1 MKTCM
6 GHEIGYQGY
15 FYMVIGKILSVIV
28 DELFGFW
35 VCFHSECYEK
45 DVFSFLLNL
54 GLFAKSWI
62 LGTGSFF
69 SFIVITNTL
78 EIIVQI
84 LAILFNPWVIRISI
98 ASSNNKRLTMFV

>member
-35 VCFHSECYEK
+35 V
-45 DVFSFLLNL
+45 
-54 GLFAKSWI
+54 
-62 LGTGSFF
+62 
-69 SFIVITNTL
+69 
-78 EIIVQI
+78 
-84 LAILFNPWVIRISI
+84 
-98 ASSNNKRLTMFV
+98 